1 MKKNNAE
8 TSTSVQVCDNCF
20 VFSKTLNKKE
30 THEALTLMLLNQK
43 LTFFRNLEN
52 SKNTL

>member
-8 TSTSVQVCDNCF
+8 TSTSVQVCGNCF

-30 THEALTLMLLNQK
+30 THEALTLMHQK